1 MRLSLAICF
10 AALLFSCNTSDKE
23 KKEQPASTEQDS
35 SANNSSTEQ
44 KQPEAVRIMPVTIAA
59 ADLPQ
64 NLKFK
69 GKVKQAWQ
77 WTDKLGDNILIT
89 SVVAPFDVKDEDG
102 NEAQTAEVHAFHYV
116 KKEGDYT
123 LLWQMNDAVKE
134 CPLDMF
140 CDFINGST
148 NVTDLDNN
156 GVAETKVQYATS
168 CHGDVSPSYMKLIM
182 YEGTVK
188 YSLRGNMWIKDSPES
203 KFDVTAENVN
213 LETLP
218 GYNKEKDEWSEKTFG
233 RYETEKEFAGAAQAF
248 LVYARSEWL
257 KFVKEQDN

>member
-1 MRLSLAICF
+1 MRLLFVTCL

-23 KKEQPASTEQDS
+23 KKEQSASTGQDS
-35 SANNSSTEQ
+35 STTNSAAEQ
-44 KQPEAVRIMPVTIAA
+44 NKPEDIRIMPVTIAA

-64 NLKFK
+64 NLKFR
-69 GKVKQAWQ
+69 GKLKQAWQ
-77 WTDKLGDNILIT
+77 WKDKSGDNLLIT
-89 SVVAPFDVKDEDG
+89 SVVAPFDVKDENG
-102 NEAQTAEVHAFHYV
+102 NDVSTAEVHAFHYV

-123 LLWQMNDAVKE
+123 LLWQMSDAVKE
-134 CPLDMF
+134 CGAEIF
-140 CDFINGST
+140 CGFIDGAT

-156 GVAETKVQYATS
+156 GVAETKVQYFVS

-182 YEGTVK
+182 HEDTVK
-188 YSLRGNMWIKDSPES
+188 YSLRGNRWIGDTPES

-233 RYETEKEFAGAAQAF
+233 RYETEKDFAGAPAAF

-257 KFVKEQDN
+257 KFAKEQDQ

>member
-1 MRLSLAICF
+1 MRLSLVTCF
-10 AALLFSCNTSDKE
+10 AVLLFSCNSSDKE
-23 KKEQPASTEQDS
+23 KKEQPASTVQDS
-35 SANNSSTEQ
+35 SANKTTTEQ
-44 KQPEAVRIMPVTIAA
+44 KQSEAIRIMPVTIAT
-59 ADLPQ
+59 ADIPPT
-64 NLKFK
+64 LKFK

-89 SVVAPFDVKDEDG
+89 SVVAPHDVKDEDG
-102 NEAQTAEVHAFHYV
+102 NEAQTAEVYASHYV
-116 KKEGDYT
+116 KKDGDYN
-123 LLWQMNDAVKE
+123 LLWQINDAVKE

-140 CDFINGST
+140 CDFINGSD

-156 GVAETKVQYATS
+156 GIAETKVQYATS

-182 YEGTVK
+182 HEGTIK
-188 YSLRGNMWIKDSPES
+188 YSLRGNRWIKDSDQAR
-203 KFDVTAENVN
+203 FDVTSDNVN

-233 RYETEKEFAGAAQAF
+233 RYETEKEFAGAPAAF

-257 KFVKEQDN
+257 KFAKEQDQ